1 MAKDK
6 VIAGVI
12 GFAMFLTLTGIGFA
26 FWRANN
32 QEPAVKSAVKTQP
45 TSEAPPS
52 SDPLLS
58 VGDNTGVGGGIVAE
72 GQQDSAI
79 SNNSSTSSN
88 TAKPKKEDFAEYEKY
103 KDSKSALFGEI
114 QYGTGAEA
122 VLNKKLAIA
131 YKGSLT
137 NNTVFDQ
144 SRTDASGKIEPLVFV
159 LGEHKVIP
167 GLEQGVLGMKVGGK
181 RRIIVPPV
189 VGYGT
194 TGKDPIPPNAVMVFD
209 VELLAVQ

>member
-6 VIAGVI
+6 VIAGVV
-12 GFAMFLTLTGIGFA
+12 GSVMVLTLCGLGFA
-26 FWRANN
+26 FWRASN
-32 QEPAVKSAVKTQP
+32 QEPAVKSAVKTK
-45 TSEAPPS
+45 TTEAPSS
-52 SDPLLS
+52 SDSLLS
-58 VGDNTGVGGGIVAE
+58 VGDNTGIGGGIAAE
-72 GQQDSAI
+72 GQKNDEI
-79 SNNSSTSSN
+79 SSGSSGGPS

-122 VLNKKLAIA
+122 VANKKVAIS

-159 LGEHKVIP
+159 LGDHKVIP
-167 GLEQGVLGMKVGGK
+167 GMEQGVLGMKVGGK

-189 VGYGT
+189 VGYGS
-194 TGKDPIPPNAVMVFD
+194 TGKDPIPPNAVLVFD

>member
-1 MAKDK
+1 MTKDK
-6 VIAGVI
+6 VIAGVV
-12 GFAMFLTLTGIGFA
+12 GSVMVLTICGIVFA
-26 FWRANN
+26 FWRASN
-32 QEPAVKSAVKTQP
+32 QEPTIKTAVKSQST
-45 TSEAPPS
+45 TESPS
-52 SDPLLS
+52 SDTLLS
-58 VGDNTGVGGGIVAE
+58 VGDNTGIGGGIVAE
-72 GQQDSAI
+72 GQQSEDITSG
-79 SNNSSTSSN
+79 NSTNSSN

-114 QYGTGAEA
+114 KYGTGAEA
-122 VLNKKLAIA
+122 VVNKKLAIA

-167 GLEQGVLGMKVGGK
+167 GMEQGVLGMKVGGK
-181 RRIIVPPV
+181 RRIIVPPS
-189 VGYGT
+189 VGYGA